1 MSGQLAAGPA
11 SSSNLAYAAPT
22 LSYERGVELQP
33 ARPAELLA
41 HLSGAFDLAESQ
53 SPGHAARVAYL
64 ALVVAEQLG
73 IGALQRGDILL
84 AGLLHDSGIA
94 IRGLPEDIDA
104 TGGHTAA
111 GAWVASRFDL
121 DDVVQHTIR
130 CSHERWD
137 GDGRPAGLA
146 ESDVPLE
153 SRLVSAAHWASD
165 LVQDL
170 DNPLRARARMQGED
184 MGEVAAFAGP
194 EVSESLEAV
203 LRDDHTWLA
212 LWDARLPQLIVEQA
226 GPTGKPSLR
235 AVEHVANAMG
245 EVVDAAARESG
256 RSHRVSALAVEL
268 ARLTGA
274 PDSECRA
281 IGVAGHLLD
290 IGLLGV
296 PRYVTEKPAILSVS
310 EMDVMRHHPSWSAR
324 ILETMP
330 GMEDIAQWVEFHHE
344 RPDGRGYPEMLEGDE
359 LPLAS
364 RILAVADSYCALR
377 AERPYRAAFSP
388 DEAAATLGENAG
400 SQYDPQVVDLLPE
413 ALLARDPA
421 S

>member
-1 MSGQLAAGPA
+1 MSGPLVGSA

-22 LSYERGVELQP
+22 LSYEGGVELQP
-33 ARPAELLA
+33 AQPAELLA

-53 SPGHAARVAYL
+53 SPGHATRVAYL
-64 ALVVAEQLG
+64 ALAVAEQLG
-73 IGALQRGDILL
+73 IGALQRGNILF

-94 IRGLPEDIDA
+94 IRGLPEGVD
-104 TGGHTAA
+104 TVGGHTAA
-111 GAWVASRFDL
+111 GAWVASRFAL
-121 DDVVQHTIR
+121 DDVVQRTIL

-137 GDGRPAGLA
+137 GDGRPAGLVG
-146 ESDVPLE
+146 SDVPLE
-153 SRLVSAAHWASD
+153 SRLVAAAHWASD

-194 EVSESLEAV
+194 DVSASLEAV
-203 LRDDHTWLA
+203 LRDDQTWLA
-212 LWDARLPQLIVEQA
+212 LWDDRLPQLIVEQVE
-226 GPTGKPSLR
+226 PTRKPSVS
-235 AVEHVANAMG
+235 AVECVAKAMG
-245 EVVDAAARESG
+245 EVVDAAAREPG
-256 RSHRVSALAVEL
+256 RSHRVSTLAVALAQ
-268 ARLTGA
+268 LTGA

-281 IGVAGHLLD
+281 IGVAAHVID

-364 RILAVADSYCALR
+364 RILSVADSYCALR

-388 DEAAATLGENAG
+388 GEAAATLEENAG
-400 SQYDPQVVDLLPE
+400 QQYDPQVVDLLPE
-413 ALLARDPA
+413 ALLAWDAA

>member
-1 MSGQLAAGPA
+1 MSGRLVGPA

-22 LSYERGVELQP
+22 LSYGPGVELQP

-64 ALVVAEQLG
+64 ALAVAEQLG
-73 IGALQRGDILL
+73 VGALQRGNILF

-94 IRGLPEDIDA
+94 IRGLLDGVDA
-104 TGGHTAA
+104 IGGHTAA

-121 DDVVQHTIR
+121 DDVVQRTIR

-146 ESDVPLE
+146 TSDVPLE
-153 SRLVSAAHWASD
+153 SRLVTAAHWASD

-184 MGEVAAFAGP
+184 MGDVAAFAGP

-203 LRDDHTWLA
+203 LRDDQTWLA
-212 LWDARLPQLIVEQA
+212 LWDTRLPQLIVERA
-226 GPTGKPSLR
+226 DPIAKPSLR
-235 AVEHVANAMG
+235 AVEHVAKAMG
-245 EVVDAAARESG
+245 EVVDAAAHESG
-256 RSHRVSALAVEL
+256 RSHRVSTLAVEL
-268 ARLTGA
+268 ARLAGA

-281 IGVAGHLLD
+281 IGVAAHLLD

-296 PRYVTEKPAILSVS
+296 PRYVTEKPAILSVG
-310 EMDVMRHHPSWSAR
+310 EMDVMRHHPSWAAR

-330 GMEDIAQWVEFHHE
+330 GMGDIAQWVEFHHE
-344 RPDGRGYPEMLEGDE
+344 RPDGLGYPEMLEGDE
-359 LPLAS
+359 FPLAS

-377 AERPYRAAFSP
+377 AERPYRAAFSA
-388 DEAAATLGENAG
+388 DDAASTLEQSAG
-400 SQYDPQVVDLLPE
+400 QQYDPQVVDLLPR
-413 ALLARDPA
+413 ALPA
-421 S
+421 SDAAG